1 MMLMNILIIGMGGF
15 IGAILR
21 YLLSGWTHRIAGAS
35 FPYGT
40 LAVNVLGSFLL
51 GFFLIIAEGRFI
63 VTPQIRNLIAI
74 GLLGAFTTYSTFSF
88 ETIMLLREMMY
99 FQALLNMALN
109 LILGLI
115 AVWLGITLARLI

>member
-1 MMLMNILIIGMGGF
+1 MLMNILIIGVGGF
-15 IGAILR
+15 VGAILR
-21 YLLSGWTHRIAGAS
+21 YLVSGWTHRIAGAS

-40 LAVNVLGSFLL
+40 LAVNVIGSFLL

-63 VTPQIRNLIAI
+63 ISPQIRSFIAI
-74 GLLGAFTTYSTFSF
+74 GLLGAFTTFSTFSF
-88 ETIMLLREMMY
+88 ESIMLLREMMY
-99 FQALLNMALN
+99 MQALLNMALN

>member
-1 MMLMNILIIGMGGF
+1 MNILIIGVGGF
-15 IGAILR
+15 VGAILR
-21 YLLSGWTHRIAGAS
+21 YLVSGWTHRIAGAS

-40 LAVNVLGSFLL
+40 LAVNVIGSFLL

-63 VTPQIRNLIAI
+63 ISPQVRSFIAI
-74 GLLGAFTTYSTFSF
+74 GLLGAFTTFSTFSF
-88 ETIMLLREMMY
+88 ESIMLIREMMY
-99 FQALLNMALN
+99 IQALLNMALN